1 MEAAMAA
8 GSAGFDPRIRRRP
21 AANTSATVASF
32 NDNSNIIASDLVKNS
47 VNISSNPF
55 TNNSVPIEKKVSDR
69 VVINVSG
76 MIFETQDTTLLQ
88 YPDTLLGNKHKRR
101 KYFDHNRNQY
111 FFDRSRP
118 SFDAILYYYQSGG
131 RLKRPANVP
140 VEIFLEEI
148 RFYELG
154 EEAVMK
160 FREDEGYVQEAEKP
174 MPKNPTMRRVWLLFE
189 YPESSG
195 LARMVAILSVTI
207 ILLSIVIFCLETM
220 PEFKVYQDEAALNNP
235 FFIIETICVI
245 WFTMELI
252 CRFSSSPCKWTFVRD
267 LMNAFDFLAILPYFI
282 ENFSRLVGN
291 SSDNNKTMSLAI
303 IRVIRLVRVFRIF
316 KLSRHST
323 GLQILGRTLRASM
336 RELGL
341 LIFFLGIGVVV
352 FSSAVYF
359 AEVDSDVSNFSS
371 IPDAF
376 WWAVVTMT
384 TVGYG
389 DILPR
394 TFAGK
399 LVGSLCAIAGVL
411 TIALPVPVIVSNFN
425 YFYHREQDNDDSDQY
440 KHVSSEQNQNQSLAN
455 LAPPNPNVVF
465 SPEGDV
471 TAEDMQ
477 PPPDALNRVASTR
490 IRNSSLSPNIYQNEN
505 MPMPQSILTSA
516 AVPRP
521 PVVTAAPTN
530 QTSGGGG
537 GGAGPLLSAESNQS
551 SNGGES
557 SKRKSSAGSSVDVFQ
572 DPMADLVAPAVS
584 GGPAAQNQTLPAVG
598 SNVVNNPTGRLTRG
612 VSLPAQSVGRRVS
625 LVQAKPNSV
634 DPMGARDS
642 SSRAN
647 NIAVI
652 APQPQ
657 IQTGVRTETDV

>member
-1 MEAAMAA
+1 MAGA
-8 GSAGFDPRIRRRP
+8 PGYYEPSNLRGYKSNHRRKLTP
-21 AANTSATVASF
+21 NANAANHNHPTETHMMS
-32 NDNSNIIASDLVKNS
+32 SD
-47 VNISSNPF
+47 PPR
-55 TNNSVPIEKKVSDR
+55 TNNFNSMPPNPNFSSHPTPSTDKRLLLHDR
-69 VVINVSG
+69 IVINVSG
-76 MIFETQDTTLLQ
+76 LIFETQDSTLLQ
-88 YPDTLLGNKHKRR
+88 YPDTLLGNRNKRR
-101 KYFDHNRNQY
+101 KYFDAARNQY

-154 EEAVMK
+154 DEAIMK
-160 FREDEGYVQEAEKP
+160 FRDDEGFTHETEKP
-174 MPKNPTMRRVWLLFE
+174 MPKSATLKRVWLLFE

-220 PEFKVYQDEAALNNP
+220 PEFKAYKEQAQYNNP

-245 WFTMELI
+245 WFTLELI
-252 CRFSSSPCKWTFVRD
+252 CRFSSSPCKWAFVKD
-267 LMNAFDFLAILPYFI
+267 LMNAFDLVAILPYFV
-282 ENFSRLVGN
+282 ENFSKIVGSEQEN
-291 SSDNNKTMSLAI
+291 SKTMSLAI

-425 YFYHREQDNDDSDQY
+425 YFYHREQEDEDPDQY
-440 KHVSSEQNQNQSLAN
+440 KHVSSEQTVPPSSQQF
-455 LAPPNPNVVF
+455 PPNPNVVL
-465 SPEGDV
+465 SPEQ
-471 TAEDMQ
+471 AEYDM
-477 PPPDALNRVASTR
+477 PLERS
-490 IRNSSLSPNIYQNEN
+490 RNSNLSPNLYHNEATPSSLRQVN
-505 MPMPQSILTSA
+505 SQS
-516 AVPRP
+516 
-521 PVVTAAPTN
+521 
-530 QTSGGGG
+530 
-537 GGAGPLLSAESNQS
+537 GANLLLSEPNQS
-551 SNGGES
+551 SPG
-557 SKRKSSAGSSVDVFQ
+557 SKRKSSAGSSVDFLP
-572 DPMADLVAPAVS
+572 DPMKDLTAPKVS
-584 GGPAAQNQTLPAVG
+584 SGTGPGASSTTVLPNSTGQGGRKVSWNSGAA
-598 SNVVNNPTGRLTRG
+598 PTISGL
-612 VSLPAQSVGRRVS
+612 GRRVS
-625 LVQAKPNSV
+625 LVQPKVSPATNNV
-634 DPMGARDS
+634 DPGSAIRDRDAGKRITNATS
-642 SSRAN
+642 
-647 NIAVI
+647 
-652 APQPQ
+652 APP
-657 IQTGVRTETDV
+657 TRTETDV

>member
-1 MEAAMAA
+1 MEAAALAA
-8 GSAGFDPRIRRRP
+8 GTAKSDLSHRNRRRL
-21 AANTSATVASF
+21 NTSTNSPIIDHHGYSSDAIKTNYNPLTTQNSF
-32 NDNSNIIASDLVKNS
+32 Y
-47 VNISSNPF
+47 PQF
-55 TNNSVPIEKKVSDR
+55 TNQPIPSSDKRLNDR
-69 VVINVSG
+69 VIINVSG

-88 YPDTLLGNKHKRR
+88 YPDTLLGNKNKRR
-101 KYFDHNRNQY
+101 KYFDQARNQY

-131 RLKRPANVP
+131 RLKRPPNVP
-140 VEIFLEEI
+140 CEIFLEEI

-154 EEAVMK
+154 EEAILK
-160 FREDEGYVQEAEKP
+160 IKEDEGFTIEPEKP
-174 MPKNPTMRRVWLLFE
+174 MPKNATMRRIWLLFE

-220 PEFKVYQDEAALNNP
+220 PEFKAYEEQAQYNNP
-235 FFIIETICVI
+235 FFIIETLCVI
-245 WFTMELI
+245 WFTLELI
-252 CRFSSSPCKWTFVRD
+252 CRFSSSPCKWAFVRD
-267 LMNAFDFLAILPYFI
+267 LMNAFDFVAILPYFI
-282 ENFSRLVGN
+282 ENFSLLVG
-291 SSDNNKTMSLAI
+291 SSSENNKTMSLAI

-425 YFYHREQDNDDSDQY
+425 YFYHKEQGNEDPDQY
-440 KHVSSEQNQNQSLAN
+440 KHVSSEQTQNSGPQPTSSQHYA
-455 LAPPNPNVVF
+455 PNPNVVL
-465 SPEGDV
+465 SPES
-471 TAEDMQ
+471 AEDFPSSDQ
-477 PPPDALNRVASTR
+477 GARLN
-490 IRNSSLSPNIYQNEN
+490 RNSSLSPNLYQNEN
-505 MPMPQSILTSA
+505 LP
-516 AVPRP
+516 
-521 PVVTAAPTN
+521 
-530 QTSGGGG
+530 
-537 GGAGPLLSAESNQS
+537 LSAPNLLRQQPPPPSSQSGANMLSPENNNQS
-551 SNGGES
+551 SPGS
-557 SKRKSSAGSSVDVFQ
+557 IKRKSSAGSSI
-572 DPMADLVAPAVS
+572 DLLPDHLKDATAAKVS
-584 GGPAAQNQTLPAVG
+584 SGTGPGALSSSIIPNSVGPAGTRKASRVAVP
-598 SNVVNNPTGRLTRG
+598 PT
-612 VSLPAQSVGRRVS
+612 VPSAGRRVS
-625 LVQAKPNSV
+625 LVQPKPV
-634 DPMGARDS
+634 Q
-642 SSRAN
+642 AN
-647 NIAVI
+647 NVDAGATLTNRDREVPRNNIGA
-652 APQPQ
+652 QS
-657 IQTGVRTETDV
+657 TRTETDV

>member
-1 MEAAMAA
+1 MAA
-8 GSAGFDPRIRRRP
+8 GSAGFDPRMRRRP
-21 AANTSATVASF
+21 TTTTNASF
-32 NDNSNIIASDLVKNS
+32 NDNASIIGSDLVKNS

-55 TNNSVPIEKKVSDR
+55 STNSSPIEKKVSDR

-160 FREDEGYVQEAEKP
+160 FREDEGYVQETEKP

-220 PEFKVYQDEAALNNP
+220 PEFKVYQEEAALNNP

-282 ENFSRLVGN
+282 ENFSRLVG
-291 SSDNNKTMSLAI
+291 SSNDNNKTMSLAI

-425 YFYHREQDNDDSDQY
+425 YFYHREQDNDESDQY
-440 KHVSSEQNQNQSLAN
+440 KHVSSEQNQNQPPAN

-465 SPEGDV
+465 SPEGEI
-471 TAEDMQ
+471 TGEDIQ
-477 PPPDALNRVASTR
+477 PPDALNRAASTR
-490 IRNSSLSPNIYQNEN
+490 IRNSSLSPNIYQSDN
-505 MPMPQSILTSA
+505 MSMPQSMLTT
-516 AVPRP
+516 AVPQRSQVAPSQP
-521 PVVTAAPTN
+521 PITQTN
-530 QTSGGGG
+530 T
-537 GGAGPLLSAESNQS
+537 PLLSGAASDTNQS
-551 SNGGES
+551 SPNGTG
-557 SKRKSSAGSSVDVFQ
+557 SKRKSSVGSSVDVFQ
-572 DPMADLVAPAVS
+572 DPLVELAAPVSAGQTSQNQPGVAPTSGPVS
-584 GGPAAQNQTLPAVG
+584 NPAA
-598 SNVVNNPTGRLTRG
+598 RLTRG
-612 VSLPAQSVGRRVS
+612 VSLPAQPVTRRVS

-634 DPMGARDS
+634 DPMSARDS

-657 IQTGVRTETDV
+657 IQTGARTETDV

>member
-1 MEAAMAA
+1 MAVGSINDPNLQSRANRKARTPGHSPSENETESLKTPTTCYITTTPDAA
-8 GSAGFDPRIRRRP
+8 
-21 AANTSATVASF
+21 
-32 NDNSNIIASDLVKNS
+32 KQ
-47 VNISSNPF
+47 
-55 TNNSVPIEKKVSDR
+55 NNR
-69 VVINVSG
+69 VFINVSG
-76 MIFETQDTTLLQ
+76 MIFETRESTLAQ
-88 YPDTLLGNKHKRR
+88 FPDTLLGNRNKRR
-101 KYFDHNRNQY
+101 KYFDAARNQY

-118 SFDAILYYYQSGG
+118 SFDAILYFYQSGG

-140 VEIFLEEI
+140 VEIFLEEL

-154 EEAVMK
+154 EEAILK
-160 FREDEGYVQEAEKP
+160 CREDEGFVKEAEKP

-195 LARMVAILSVTI
+195 LARILAIVSVTI
-207 ILLSIVIFCLETM
+207 ILISIVVFCLETM
-220 PEFKVYQDEAALNNP
+220 PNFKKYQEQDAFNNP

-252 CRFSSSPCKWTFVRD
+252 CRFSSSPDKWTFVRD

-282 ENFSRLVGN
+282 ENFSLIIGGDN
-291 SSDNNKTMSLAI
+291 DNNKTMSLAI

-425 YFYHREQDNDDSDQY
+425 YFYHREQDNEDPDMY
-440 KHVSSEQNQNQSLAN
+440 KHVNTEQNSPGTPVPSKHSL
-455 LAPPNPNVVF
+455 PSNPNVIF
-465 SPEGDV
+465 TPEVLD
-471 TAEDMQ
+471 EYQ
-477 PPPDALNRVASTR
+477 QHPPDSLTRAALVVPSTPNMPLGR
-490 IRNSSLSPNIYQNEN
+490 LRNAVTTPNIYQSGNVN
-505 MPMPQSILTSA
+505 MPTTNITSPVLSRHLVPVAAPILTA
-516 AVPRP
+516 TAVDSKTR
-521 PVVTAAPTN
+521 
-530 QTSGGGG
+530 
-537 GGAGPLLSAESNQS
+537 S
-551 SNGGES
+551 SPAS
-557 SKRKSSAGSSVDVFQ
+557 SLKRKSSLGSSVGHFNDV
-572 DPMADLVAPAVS
+572 DAD
-584 GGPAAQNQTLPAVG
+584 QIRLPA
-598 SNVVNNPTGRLTRG
+598 NDF
-612 VSLPAQSVGRRVS
+612 SVT
-625 LVQAKPNSV
+625 NSV
-634 DPMGARDS
+634 PMPPNAVGVKKTKQRLSLS
-642 SSRAN
+642 SHPSIGSRKDAGTKVSNMDQRAN
-647 NIAVI
+647 NVTVLS
-652 APQPQ
+652 PQSVA
-657 IQTGVRTETDV
+657 QTPGRTETDV